1 MLPNPEEPKDDQE
14 PRCKDLETAHQ
25 ALDAA
30 AISRERSRT
39 VSKGHPRVTNSLEVI
54 SKTSSSQGLG
64 ILLDG
69 VNGLAASL
77 PSLIRALEAVAQVH
91 PVLAVAVGAFK
102 VVVEIKVKV
111 HDNDKKVDL
120 LFLEMHN
127 MMAALLQ
134 LRNVRRDHIGRD
146 GLTIG
151 KRLEDVVQKAA
162 QDIKD
167 CANTCNAY
175 SRQRVLAKVFK
186 APSWELILKDYI
198 QRFNNRKVEFTFV
211 ISLHTG
217 IGVDRA
223 NEKLDTLMTK
233 MDVVLEFF
241 EKIVPR
247 EQHILREFV
256 RARGGPHAALSNIDA
271 LQAILAEEQQLM
283 PATMRS
289 SQKGSDK
296 LPLWRNTLRNPAAT
310 LKPDSNS
317 LPSESRRPNQGR
329 ASKETSHVKQTP
341 GSTFDHMPLH
351 GTGTPS
357 APAVSALPRS
367 NNAQEPLNAID
378 KTPGRTLQPSGPRRP
393 QCRVPHS
400 TPRPVGQ
407 LLEENGELDQ
417 LKRDL
422 AEDPAIM
429 VIQRNFASF
438 DKIFTMQQR
447 EMMRELQRVARVESD
462 RVISTVLAGPHER
475 IVDRDLHEI
484 WKDMRWGRA
493 VDARF
498 FVPAVHDYYIQILI
512 DEQRVITSNV
522 GAQHLSSEDDA
533 WALEFL
539 EPTYHARIAEAFE
552 YDASGHVSI
561 QEVNRSTSDR
571 FEGWSLLRWI
581 VYWAAGW
588 RVAMTEYKRKIHTI
602 LSRMRR
608 IAPTVRPQV
617 HMYSHSSVSQR
628 YLAPVE
634 ALVKPITMS
643 FSDDN
648 EHHYLL
654 TKFKDYVDQQ
664 ETMIREQLEIARY
677 HIDSREALELI
688 NGPLGLERNVLIILY
703 LLLRRHY
710 QIMRMGQKVLIHP
723 EELPIAVDSIFFVH
737 DALSCRAQHLAGM
750 FAVLGV
756 YDREGI
762 PGSRSPSFNVP
773 PEFMNAEDEVDFEEG
788 IDELSETVLRFPPFR
803 EDFYP
808 ESNDCVQ
815 EEVGYE
821 RDIDV
826 GASGAPDGYEF
837 QESYIFTFGYHFH
850 ASPRDSNQLFAG
862 PTDPMSLQQTRL
874 TVWLEVASSGAGD
887 RPVYRMTES
896 WNTSAPRDLE
906 YALAL
911 DDDGVT
917 LSGRLLDLF
926 WPASRQVVMKKGP
939 PPEVMVFYPSPAEF
953 SRDKVKA
960 LWRFALDAIL
970 YDVRR
975 RLFSWAFIKKR
986 KDHRRRFVSLN
997 FATSTQIP
1005 LAPDQSAELDHLY
1018 RRLLPADIE
1027 FYAHAAL
1034 EPPRY
1039 PANWFLPRCKL
1050 CSRIMEVDT
1059 QRLCCCSCSSFDQR
1073 TGDEWMDLPESF
1085 CDGAGSQA
1093 GR

>member
-1 MLPNPEEPKDDQE
+1 M
-14 PRCKDLETAHQ
+14 A
-25 ALDAA
+25 
-30 AISRERSRT
+30 
-39 VSKGHPRVTNSLEVI
+39 SLEAV

-91 PVLAVAVGAFK
+91 PVLAVAIGAFK

-151 KRLEDVVQKAA
+151 KRLEDVVQKVA
-162 QDIKD
+162 QDIKE
-167 CANTCNAY
+167 CANACNAY

-186 APSWELILKDYI
+186 APSWDLILKDYI
-198 QRFNNRKVEFTFV
+198 QRFNNRKAEFTFV

-247 EQHILREFV
+247 EQRILREFV

-283 PATMRS
+283 PAVMRP

-296 LPLWRNTLRNPAAT
+296 LPCWRNTPRNPAAT
-310 LKPDSNS
+310 LKPDPNP
-317 LPSESRRPNQGR
+317 LPTESRRPNQGQ

-341 GSTFDHMPLH
+341 GSTFDQMPPH

-357 APAVSALPRS
+357 APAISAFPRS
-367 NNAQEPLNAID
+367 YNVQEPLNVSD
-378 KTPGRTLQPSGPRRP
+378 KSQGRTLQPSGPP
-393 QCRVPHS
+393 SPSVPGATLYPPPGNYS
-400 TPRPVGQ
+400 QRAVPPARLGQ
-407 LLEENGELDQ
+407 LAQLGEDNGELDQ

-422 AEDPAIM
+422 AEDPAM

-475 IVDRDLHEI
+475 IVDRDLYEI

-498 FVPAVHDYYIQILI
+498 FVPAVHDYYIQILV

-522 GAQHLSSEDDA
+522 GAQHPSSEDDA

-539 EPTYHARIAEAFE
+539 EPTYHARIAEAFD
-552 YDASGHVSI
+552 YDASGLVSI

-581 VYWAAGW
+581 AYWAAGW
-588 RVAMTEYKRKIHTI
+588 RVAMTEYKRKIQTI

-617 HMYSHSSVSQR
+617 HMYSDLTGSQR
-628 YLAPVE
+628 YLALVE
-634 ALVKPITMS
+634 PLVKHITMS
-643 FSDDN
+643 FSDDH
-648 EHHYLL
+648 EHHHLSN
-654 TKFKDYVDQQ
+654 KFKDYVDQQ
-664 ETMIREQLEIARY
+664 ETMIREQLEIAKY
-677 HIDSREALELI
+677 QLDSTEALKLI

-710 QIMRMGQKVLIHP
+710 QIMRMGQKVFVHP
-723 EELPIAVDSIFFVH
+723 EELPIAAGPISFVH
-737 DALSCRAQHLAGM
+737 YSLSCRAQHLAGM
-750 FAVLGV
+750 FAVRRCPNV
-756 YDREGI
+756 YVEMKGFAYGMVSM
-762 PGSRSPSFNVP
+762 PCQFTEPSCMGCRGLTNARFWECMTGNVSQ
-773 PEFMNAEDEVDFEEG
+773 DLD
-788 IDELSETVLRFPPFR
+788 LR
-803 EDFYP
+803 
-808 ESNDCVQ
+808 
-815 EEVGYE
+815 
-821 RDIDV
+821 
-826 GASGAPDGYEF
+826 
-837 QESYIFTFGYHFH
+837 
-850 ASPRDSNQLFAG
+850 ASPYLSSSWMRNMTSIPKRTL
-862 PTDPMSLQQTRL
+862 
-874 TVWLEVASSGAGD
+874 ASC
-887 RPVYRMTES
+887 
-896 WNTSAPRDLE
+896 
-906 YALAL
+906 
-911 DDDGVT
+911 
-917 LSGRLLDLF
+917 
-926 WPASRQVVMKKGP
+926 
-939 PPEVMVFYPSPAEF
+939 
-953 SRDKVKA
+953 
-960 LWRFALDAIL
+960 
-970 YDVRR
+970 
-975 RLFSWAFIKKR
+975 
-986 KDHRRRFVSLN
+986 RRRFSDTLHS
-997 FATSTQIP
+997 AKTTI
-1005 LAPDQSAELDHLY
+1005 QSRTTVC
-1018 RRLLPADIE
+1018 RR
-1027 FYAHAAL
+1027 
-1034 EPPRY
+1034 R
-1039 PANWFLPRCKL
+1039 
-1050 CSRIMEVDT
+1050 V
-1059 QRLCCCSCSSFDQR
+1059 QRWR
-1073 TGDEWMDLPESF
+1073 M
-1085 CDGAGSQA
+1085 
-1093 GR
+1093 